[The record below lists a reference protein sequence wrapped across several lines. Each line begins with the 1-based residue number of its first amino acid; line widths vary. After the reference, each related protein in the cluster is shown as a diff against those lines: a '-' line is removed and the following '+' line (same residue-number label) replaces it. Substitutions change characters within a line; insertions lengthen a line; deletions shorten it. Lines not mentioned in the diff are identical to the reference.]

1 MARQIEVGR
10 NQSGRFNV
18 LESYYHDFIKMEA
31 HTQDKGK
38 TTRLLSE
45 HAVAKD
51 FAQQIGIRGMSVT
64 NIFE

>member
-10 NQSGRFNV
+10 NQSGRCNV
-18 LESYYHDFIKMEA
+18 LELYYHDFIKVEA

-38 TTRLLSE
+38 TTTLLSE

-51 FAQQIGIRGMSVT
+51 FAQQIGIRGMSDT
-64 NIFE
+64 NIIK